1 MNAHGH
7 ASVGKTLY
15 FGALKASLN
24 YTGATKGN
32 ARLKAQALPSKLLTV
47 NDRVTAVVAHTG
59 EQIIKVCQEGI
70 SGDAIGQ
77 GNAQAAA
84 VDLIPHFQS
93 FFL

>member
-15 FGALKASLN
+15 FGALKASLS

-47 NDRVTAVVAHTG
+47 NDRRVLGGTRGWFNQTLL
-59 EQIIKVCQEGI
+59 QI
-70 SGDAIGQ
+70 
-77 GNAQAAA
+77 
-84 VDLIPHFQS
+84 
-93 FFL
+93 